1 MTKHSMPAFFR
12 FGSQPFWACVL
23 SMGVLINL
31 SACGSS
37 QNTPP
42 PVNLSVSLSNPT
54 ITLAAGSS
62 INVPVVVVAP
72 TETVTFTITNLPA
85 GVAQNY
91 KESESN
97 PSGLLT
103 LTASPLAQ
111 PGTYKPTIVVASSG
125 QTASFTFTLVITA
138 VSAGI

>member
-1 MTKHSMPAFFR
+1 MAKDSMPAFFR
-12 FGSQPFWACVL
+12 FGSRPFWACVL
-23 SMGVLINL
+23 SLGILINL

-42 PVNLSVSLSNPT
+42 PVTLSVSLSNP
-54 ITLAAGSS
+54 IVTLAAGSS
-62 INVPVVVVAP
+62 VSVPVVVVAP
-72 TETVTFTITNLPA
+72 TETVTFTISSLPA
-85 GVAQNY
+85 GVTQSY

-103 LTASPLAQ
+103 LAAGPSTQ

>member
-1 MTKHSMPAFFR
+1 MTKDSMPAFFR
-12 FGSQPFWACVL
+12 FSSQSFWACVL
-23 SMGVLINL
+23 SVGILINL

-42 PVNLSVSLSNPT
+42 TVNLSVSLGNPT

-62 INVPVVVVAP
+62 INVPIVIVAP
-72 TETVTFTITNLPA
+72 TETVTFTISNLPT
-85 GVAQNY
+85 GVTQNY

-103 LTASPLAQ
+103 LTASPSAQ
-111 PGTYKPTIVVASSG
+111 PGAYKPTIVVASSG